1 MAVFRI
7 EKTKD
12 YTVMANHHL
21 KNRSLSLKAKG
32 LLSVILS
39 LPENWNYTTRG
50 LASICKEGVDCI
62 SATLSELEQNGYIVR
77 NRLRDEKGRIT
88 DTEYVIYEK
97 PVAAPKAASPAEQP
111 SPASPSDA
119 PRHDTVRPQA
129 ALPHMV
135 NPPTAEPQT
144 AAPYAAHPCTE
155 NPYMD
160 MPDTENPAQLNTIV
174 SKTNPESKKQT
185 TTSIYPSTHPS
196 ITPSNP
202 NPYDPDD
209 IATQWRRLVRGNIDY
224 LDISETYALRID
236 QLDEIVELMVE
247 TLCSQRPT
255 IAVAGDELPASL
267 VKGRLLKINAFH
279 IEYVMDSLKKNTSE
293 IRNIKRYLLT
303 VLFNAPSTMD
313 NHYTAQFQH
322 DYYGGGHQERVSG

>member
-1 MAVFRI
+1 MWLFSHR
-7 EKTKD
+7 ENQRLHGDGKSPPQ
-12 YTVMANHHL
+12 
-21 KNRSLSLKAKG
+21 NRSLSLKAKG

-129 ALPHMV
+129 RFRIRSIHLRPK
-135 NPPTAEPQT
+135 PQT

-160 MPDTENPAQLNTIV
+160 MRTW
-174 SKTNPESKKQT
+174 KTP
-185 TTSIYPSTHPS
+185 
-196 ITPSNP
+196 
-202 NPYDPDD
+202 
-209 IATQWRRLVRGNIDY
+209 
-224 LDISETYALRID
+224 
-236 QLDEIVELMVE
+236 
-247 TLCSQRPT
+247 
-255 IAVAGDELPASL
+255 
-267 VKGRLLKINAFH
+267 
-279 IEYVMDSLKKNTSE
+279 
-293 IRNIKRYLLT
+293 RN
-303 VLFNAPSTMD
+303 
-313 NHYTAQFQH
+313 
-322 DYYGGGHQERVSG
+322 

>member
-7 EKTKD
+7 EKTKN
-12 YTVMANHHL
+12 YTVMSNHHL
-21 KNRSLSLKAKG
+21 TNRNLSLKAKG

-50 LASICKEGVDCI
+50 LAAICKEGVDCI
-62 SATLSELEQNGYIVR
+62 SATLSELEQHGYIVR

-97 PVAAPKAASPAEQP
+97 PIVTPKAASPAEQSASVTLTDTPHPYEEP
-111 SPASPSDA
+111 SQASFPHTASP
-119 PRHDTVRPQA
+119 
-129 ALPHMV
+129 
-135 NPPTAEPQT
+135 QT
-144 AAPYAAHPCTE
+144 EAPYAAHPCTE

-160 MPDTENPAQLNTIV
+160 KPGTENPAQLNTIV

-185 TTSIYPSTHPS
+185 TTSINPSTHPS
-196 ITPSNP
+196 ITPSDP
-202 NPYDPDD
+202 SPYDPDD
-209 IATQWRRLVRGNIDY
+209 IATQWRQRVHLNIDY
-224 LDISETYALRID
+224 FDAAETYASRID

-247 TLCSQRPT
+247 TLCSRRPT
-255 IAVAGDELPASL
+255 IALAGDELPASL

-322 DYYGGGHQERVSG
+322 DYYGGSQERVSG